1 MRVGVCGHKVKCHIC
16 KKKLKATSKY
26 VDWSSSSGRI
36 INRRTSGFEC
46 STCKYFYVLG
56 GMEKDDSGWEMLTLV
71 QKKNSESSHG
81 NKTGK
86 NTKEVIKEKSGIS
99 RKEQKGI
106 YPARFPDSKSC
117 QNCYYF
123 TKHKTCVTHRLKVE
137 EDEWCYRYKNY
148 LPKIYLGGS
157 FSPR

>member
-1 MRVGVCGHKVKCHIC
+1 MRVGICGMKVKCSVC
-16 KKKLKATSKY
+16 KKRLKATSKF

-46 STCKYFYVLG
+46 SKCNYFYVLS
-56 GMEKDDSGWEMLTLV
+56 GMEKDDSGWELLTLV
-71 QKKNSESSHG
+71 QKKQTETTQR
-81 NKTGK
+81 K
-86 NTKEVIKEKSGIS
+86 KSPKYKAQKPNLS

-106 YPARFPDSKSC
+106 YPSRFPDNKSC
-117 QNCYYF
+117 QKCYFF
-123 TKHKTCVTHRLKVE
+123 TKNKTCVTHSLKVE
-137 EDEWCYRYKNY
+137 GDELCSRYKNY